1 MITLFQKAGLRYLF
15 THPWQTFL
23 SSLGIMLGVAVILSI
38 DIANE
43 SSGKAFDI
51 SMESVTGKTTHR
63 LSSRQG
69 DISLS
74 NYTKLRTDARIKIS
88 APVIE
93 ENVKVLVGEGFTAT
107 FLGLDPFSEKEFRNF
122 ISADLTGGDTQL
134 AQFLSSSNTV
144 LIPESFAREAKI
156 NSGDTLS
163 LKWGDGFLSVVCV
176 GLIKSNE
183 DVSGDRIE
191 QFIISDIET
200 ARKLFKKGDFISYI
214 DLILT
219 PSEVETITNTILRDP
234 VLQLSAA
241 EKSNETAKSMTEAF
255 RLNLNA
261 MSLLALIVGLFL
273 IYNAMTFSV
282 VQRRKLLAL
291 LRAAGVTQKDI
302 FIQVM
307 AESIFIASIG
317 TIGGII
323 GGIFLGK
330 VMLGFVTQSLNDLY
344 FVTTVQTVSLSPLI
358 ILKASLAGVGGTIIA
373 AMFPAYEAARTSPGV
388 SLKRSSVET
397 KLKKKIVLFSIIS
410 FALLVIGVTIL
421 SVSGTGILTGYF
433 GIFLLI
439 IAFALQTP
447 AVITFFVKVIEPIIK
462 KLMGNRGKIGVRGV
476 TANMSRTSVAIAA
489 LAISV
494 SATIG
499 VSTMINSF
507 RGTVVDWLE
516 QTLVADVFVSSQGLV
531 SRKNEA
537 VLDTSLIQRFLLIEG
552 VKTLDFYSEGSGTIN
567 NKTVEVFGSHIDPE
581 NESRFNLKEGNS
593 GTAWEEIRGGSGVL
607 MTETF
612 AYKWKYK
619 VGDQFT
625 LQSPS
630 GLVALK
636 VSAIY
641 YDYSSDVGH
650 IAIDYN
656 HFKKY
661 WKNQQ
666 ISGIGVYLKDNVDI
680 TVIQKNLRLMFPE
693 ESSVSIRL
701 NKDLR
706 DYSIEIFDRTFVVAG
721 LLHILS
727 VIVAFIGVFSALMSI
742 QLEKEKEMGILRA
755 TGLTPGQMLKMI
767 SVQTFT
773 IGLIAAIIAIPLGL
787 VLAYCLIYIINLR
800 SFGWTM
806 QMSIDPV
813 VLFQAIII
821 AVSASLLAGLYPAY
835 KMSVTLPS
843 KSLRD
848 E

>member
-1 MITLFQKAGLRYLF
+1 MISLFQKAGLRYLF

-43 SSGKAFDI
+43 SSSKAFDI
-51 SMESVTGKTTHR
+51 SMESVTGRSTHR
-63 LSSRQG
+63 LSNKQG
-69 DISLS
+69 DIALDT
-74 NYTKLRTDARIKIS
+74 YIKLGAEAGIKIS

-93 ENVKVLVGEGFTAT
+93 ENVKVLNGAGFTAT
-107 FLGLDPFSEKEFRNF
+107 FLGLDPFSDGEFRNF
-122 ISADLTGGDTQL
+122 VSADFEGENAEL
-134 AQFLSSSNTV
+134 AQLLSSSNKV
-144 LIPESFAREAKI
+144 LIPESFARVAMI
-156 NSGDTLS
+156 NAGDTIT
-163 LKWGDGFLSVVCV
+163 LKWGEGVIRVICT
-176 GLIKSNE
+176 GIIKSNE
-183 DVSGDRIE
+183 DFSGDRIE

-200 ARKLFKKGDFISYI
+200 ARKLFNKGNFVSYI

-219 PSEVETITNTILRDP
+219 PAEVDRIEKTISTDAT
-234 VLQLSAA
+234 LQLSKT

-282 VQRRKLLAL
+282 VQRRRLLAL
-291 LRAAGVTQKDI
+291 LRAAGVTRKDI

-307 AESIFIASIG
+307 AESIFIASLG
-317 TIGGII
+317 TIGGIV

-330 VMLGFVTQSLNDLY
+330 IMLGYVTQSLNDLY
-344 FVTTVQTVSLSPLI
+344 FVTTVKTVSLSPLI
-358 ILKASLAGVGGTIIA
+358 IIKAGIAGVGGTIIA
-373 AMFPAYEAARTSPGV
+373 AMFPAYEAALTSPGI

-397 KLKKKIVLFSIIS
+397 KIKTKILLFSIIS
-410 FALLVIGVTIL
+410 LTLLIAAVFIL
-421 SVSGTGILTGYF
+421 SLDGSGILTGYF

-439 IAFALQTP
+439 LAFALQTP
-447 AVITFFVKVIEPIIK
+447 AVITAFVKIIEPLAK
-462 KLMGNRGKIGVRGV
+462 KVLGNTGKIGVRSI

-499 VSTMINSF
+499 VSTMISSF
-507 RGTVVDWLE
+507 RGTVIDWLE
-516 QTLVADVFVSSQGLV
+516 QTLVADIFVSSQGLV

-537 VLDTSLIQRFLLIEG
+537 VLDTSLIQKFLMIDG

-567 NKTVEVFGSHIDPE
+567 GKEVEVFGSHIHPA
-581 NESRFNLKEGNS
+581 NEMRFNLKEGNPS
-593 GTAWEEIRGGSGVL
+593 TAWEEIRRGTGVL

-612 AYKWKYK
+612 AYKWNYK
-619 VGDQFT
+619 VGDQI
-625 LQSPS
+625 S
-630 GLVALK
+630 LVTPQGSLLLK

-641 YDYSSDVGH
+641 YDYSSDLGH
-650 IAIDYN
+650 IAFEYD

-661 WKNQQ
+661 WSNNK
-666 ISGIGVYLKDNVDI
+666 ISGIGVYLDKDVDI
-680 TVIQKNLRLMFPE
+680 STVQKKLRSIFSE

-706 DYSIEIFDRTFVVAG
+706 DYSIEIFDRTFIIAG

-773 IGLIAAIIAIPLGL
+773 IGLIAALIAIPLGL

-813 VLFQAIII
+813 VLAQAIII
-821 AVSASLLAGLYPAY
+821 AVSASLLAGLYPAR

>member
-1 MITLFQKAGLRYLF
+1 M
-15 THPWQTFL
+15 
-23 SSLGIMLGVAVILSI
+23 
-38 DIANE
+38 
-43 SSGKAFDI
+43 
-51 SMESVTGKTTHR
+51 
-63 LSSRQG
+63 
-69 DISLS
+69 
-74 NYTKLRTDARIKIS
+74 
-88 APVIE
+88 
-93 ENVKVLVGEGFTAT
+93 
-107 FLGLDPFSEKEFRNF
+107 
-122 ISADLTGGDTQL
+122 
-134 AQFLSSSNTV
+134 
-144 LIPESFAREAKI
+144 
-156 NSGDTLS
+156 
-163 LKWGDGFLSVVCV
+163 
-176 GLIKSNE
+176 
-183 DVSGDRIE
+183 
-191 QFIISDIET
+191 
-200 ARKLFKKGDFISYI
+200 
-214 DLILT
+214 
-219 PSEVETITNTILRDP
+219 
-234 VLQLSAA
+234 
-241 EKSNETAKSMTEAF
+241 
-255 RLNLNA
+255 
-261 MSLLALIVGLFL
+261 
-273 IYNAMTFSV
+273 
-282 VQRRKLLAL
+282 
-291 LRAAGVTQKDI
+291 
-302 FIQVM
+302 
-307 AESIFIASIG
+307 
-317 TIGGII
+317 
-323 GGIFLGK
+323 
-330 VMLGFVTQSLNDLY
+330 
-344 FVTTVQTVSLSPLI
+344 
-358 ILKASLAGVGGTIIA
+358 
-373 AMFPAYEAARTSPGV
+373 
-388 SLKRSSVET
+388 
-397 KLKKKIVLFSIIS
+397 
-410 FALLVIGVTIL
+410 
-421 SVSGTGILTGYF
+421 
-433 GIFLLI
+433 
-439 IAFALQTP
+439 
-447 AVITFFVKVIEPIIK
+447 
-462 KLMGNRGKIGVRGV
+462 
-476 TANMSRTSVAIAA
+476 AIAA

-499 VSTMINSF
+499 VSTMISSF

-567 NKTVEVFGSHIDPE
+567 NKPVEVFGSHIDPE

-630 GLVALK
+630 GLIALK

-661 WKNQQ
+661 WKNQK

-755 TGLTPGQMLKMI
+755 IGLTPGQMLKMI

-821 AVSASLLAGLYPAY
+821 AVSASLLAGFYPAY

>member
-1 MITLFQKAGLRYLF
+1 
-15 THPWQTFL
+15 
-23 SSLGIMLGVAVILSI
+23 MLGVAVILSI

-51 SMESVTGKTTHR
+51 SMESVTGKATHR
-63 LSSRQG
+63 LSNREG
-69 DISLS
+69 DITLS
-74 NYTKLRTDARIKIS
+74 TYIKLRKDAGIKIS

-93 ENVKVLVGEGFTAT
+93 ENVKVLIGDGFTAT
-107 FLGLDPFSEKEFRNF
+107 FLGLDPFSEQEFRNF
-122 ISADLTGGDTQL
+122 VSADLAGDNTEL
-134 AQFLSSSNTV
+134 AELLSSSNKV

-156 NSGDTLS
+156 KTGDTLT

-183 DVSGDRIE
+183 DISGDRIE

-200 ARKLFKKGDFISYI
+200 ARKLFNKGNFVSYI

-219 PSEVETITNTILRDP
+219 PDEVDRINKTILRDP
-234 VLQLSAA
+234 TLQLSTA

-282 VQRRKLLAL
+282 VQRRRLLAL
-291 LRAAGVTQKDI
+291 LRAAGVTRKDI

-317 TIGGII
+317 TIGGIV

-330 VMLGFVTQSLNDLY
+330 IMLGFVTQSLNDLY

-358 ILKASLAGVGGTIIA
+358 ILKASVAGVGGTIIA
-373 AMFPAYEAARTSPGV
+373 AMFPAYEAAQTSPGV

-397 KLKKKIVLFSIIS
+397 KLKTRIVLFSIIS
-410 FALLVIGVTIL
+410 FVLLIIGIIIL
-421 SVSGTGILTGYF
+421 TFSGTGILVGYF

-447 AVITFFVKVIEPIIK
+447 AVITVFVKVIEPIIK
-462 KLMGNRGKIGVRGV
+462 KMMGNTGKIGVRGV

-499 VSTMINSF
+499 VSTMISSF

-537 VLDTSLIQRFLLIEG
+537 VLDTSLVQKFLMIDG
-552 VKTLDFYSEGSGTIN
+552 VKTLDYYSEGAGTIN
-567 NKTVEVFGSHIDPE
+567 GKPVEVFGSHIDPE
-581 NESRFNLKEGNS
+581 NENRFNLKEGNP
-593 GTAWEEIRGGSGVL
+593 TTVWVEIRAGTGIL

-612 AYKWKYK
+612 AYKWNYK

-625 LQSPS
+625 LKSPA
-630 GLVALK
+630 GDLVLK

-650 IAIDYN
+650 IAFDYN

-661 WKNQQ
+661 WGNHK
-666 ISGIGVYLKDNVDI
+666 ISGIGVYLDNKVDI
-680 TVIQKNLRLMFPE
+680 TTVQRNLRSLFPE

-773 IGLIAAIIAIPLGL
+773 IGLIAALIAIPLGL
-787 VLAYCLIYIINLR
+787 VLAYCLIYVINLR

-813 VLFQAIII
+813 VLIQAIII

>member
-1 MITLFQKAGLRYLF
+1 
-15 THPWQTFL
+15 
-23 SSLGIMLGVAVILSI
+23 MLGVAVILSI

-51 SMESVTGKTTHR
+51 SMESVTGKATHR
-63 LSSRQG
+63 LSNRAG
-69 DISLS
+69 DITLS
-74 NYTKLRTDARIKIS
+74 TYIKLRKDAGIKIS

-93 ENVKVLVGEGFTAT
+93 ENVKVLIGDGFTAT
-107 FLGLDPFSEKEFRNF
+107 FLGLDPFSEHEFRNF
-122 ISADLTGGDTQL
+122 VSADLAGDNTEL
-134 AQFLSSSNTV
+134 AELLSSSNKV
-144 LIPESFAREAKI
+144 LIPETFAREAKI
-156 NSGDTLS
+156 KTGDTLT

-183 DVSGDRIE
+183 DISGDRIE

-200 ARKLFKKGDFISYI
+200 ARKLFNKGSFVSYI

-219 PSEVETITNTILRDP
+219 PDEVDRINKTILRDP
-234 VLQLSAA
+234 TLQLSTA

-261 MSLLALIVGLFL
+261 MSLLVLIVGLFL

-282 VQRRKLLAL
+282 VQRRRLLAL
-291 LRAAGVTQKDI
+291 LRAAGVTRKDI

-317 TIGGII
+317 TIGGIV

-330 VMLGFVTQSLNDLY
+330 IMLGFVTQSLNDLY

-358 ILKASLAGVGGTIIA
+358 ILKASVAGVGGTIIA
-373 AMFPAYEAARTSPGV
+373 AMFPAYEAAQTSPGV

-397 KLKKKIVLFSIIS
+397 KLKTRIVLFSIIS
-410 FALLVIGVTIL
+410 FVLLIIGIIIL
-421 SVSGTGILTGYF
+421 TFSGTGILVGYF

-447 AVITFFVKVIEPIIK
+447 AVITVFVKVIEPIIK
-462 KLMGNRGKIGVRGV
+462 KMMGNTGKIGVRGV

-499 VSTMINSF
+499 VSTMISSF

-537 VLDTSLIQRFLLIEG
+537 VLDTSLVQKFLMIDG
-552 VKTLDFYSEGSGTIN
+552 VKTLDYYSEGAGTIN
-567 NKTVEVFGSHIDPE
+567 GKPVEVFGSHIDPE
-581 NESRFNLKEGNS
+581 NENRFNLKEGNP
-593 GTAWEEIRGGSGVL
+593 TTVWVEIRAGTGIL

-612 AYKWKYK
+612 AYKWNYK

-625 LQSPS
+625 LKSPA
-630 GLVALK
+630 GDLVLK

-650 IAIDYN
+650 IAFDYN

-661 WKNQQ
+661 WGNHK
-666 ISGIGVYLKDNVDI
+666 ISGIGVYLDNKVDI
-680 TVIQKNLRLMFPE
+680 TTVQRNLRSLFPE

-773 IGLIAAIIAIPLGL
+773 IGLIAALIAIPLGL
-787 VLAYCLIYIINLR
+787 VLAYCLIYVINLR

-813 VLFQAIII
+813 VLIQAIII

>member
-1 MITLFQKAGLRYLF
+1 MISLFQKAGLRYLF

-51 SMESVTGKTTHR
+51 SMEAVTGKATHR
-63 LSSRQG
+63 LNNREG
-69 DISLS
+69 DIALS
-74 NYTKLRTDARIKIS
+74 SYIKLRKNAGIKIS

-93 ENVKVLVGEGFTAT
+93 ENVKVLIGDGFTAT
-107 FLGLDPFSEKEFRNF
+107 FLGLDPFSEQEFRNF
-122 ISADLTGGDTQL
+122 VSADLTGDNTELTQL
-134 AQFLSSSNTV
+134 LSSSNKV

-156 NSGDTLS
+156 ETGDTLI
-163 LKWGDGFLSVVCV
+163 LKWGDGFLSVVCA
-176 GLIKSNE
+176 GFIKSNE
-183 DVSGDRIE
+183 DISGNSIE

-200 ARKLFKKGDFISYI
+200 ARKLFKKGNFVSYI
-214 DLILT
+214 DLILA
-219 PSEVETITNTILRDP
+219 PAEIDRINKIILPDP
-234 VLQLSAA
+234 TLQLTTGQ
-241 EKSNETAKSMTEAF
+241 KSNETAKLMTEAF

-282 VQRRKLLAL
+282 VQRRRLLAL
-291 LRAAGVTQKDI
+291 LRAAGVTRKDI

-317 TIGGII
+317 TIGGIV

-330 VMLGFVTQSLNDLY
+330 IMLGFVTQSLNDLY
-344 FVTTVQTVSLSPLI
+344 FVTTVQTVILSPMI
-358 ILKASLAGVGGTIIA
+358 ILKASIAGVGGTIIA
-373 AMFPAYEAARTSPGV
+373 AMFPAYEAAQTSPGV

-397 KLKKKIVLFSIIS
+397 KLKRRILLFSIIS
-410 FALLVIGVTIL
+410 FVLLTVGIIIL
-421 SVSGTGILTGYF
+421 TFSGTGILVGYF

-447 AVITFFVKVIEPIIK
+447 AVITVFVKVIEPIIK
-462 KLMGNRGKIGVRGV
+462 KMMGNTGKIGVRGV

-499 VSTMINSF
+499 VSTMISSF

-537 VLDTSLIQRFLLIEG
+537 VLDTSLIQKFLMVDG
-552 VKTLDFYSEGSGTIN
+552 VKTLDFYSEGAGTIN
-567 NKTVEVFGSHIDPE
+567 EKPVEVFGSHIDTR
-581 NESRFNLKEGNS
+581 NESRFNLKEGNPE
-593 GTAWEEIRGGSGVL
+593 TAWGEIRGGTGVL

-612 AYKWKYK
+612 AYKWNYK

-625 LQSPS
+625 LKSPV
-630 GLVALK
+630 GDLKLK

-641 YDYSSDVGH
+641 FDYSSDVGH

-661 WKNQQ
+661 WVNHK
-666 ISGIGVYLKDNVDI
+666 ISGIGVYLDNKADI
-680 TVIQKNLRLMFPE
+680 TIIQRKLRSLFPE

-773 IGLIAAIIAIPLGL
+773 IGLIAAFIAIPLGL
-787 VLAYCLIYIINLR
+787 VLAYCLIYVINLR

-813 VLFQAIII
+813 VLIQAIII
-821 AVSASLLAGLYPAY
+821 AVSASLLAGLYPAW
-835 KMSVTLPS
+835 KMSVTLPA